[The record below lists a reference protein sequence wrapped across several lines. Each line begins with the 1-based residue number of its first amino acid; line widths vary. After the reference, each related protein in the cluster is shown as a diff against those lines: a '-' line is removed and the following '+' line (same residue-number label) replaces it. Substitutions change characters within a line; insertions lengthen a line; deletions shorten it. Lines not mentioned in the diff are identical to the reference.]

1 MRTPPIAKGGFLL
14 SEHDD
19 PNPADPLDRAMPDMT
34 APGRDPLAGSPT
46 GGAADVS
53 RHPAAIRHQRSHL
66 QSARGPFATG
76 FLEPPKM
83 NFLRAAISPDQ
94 QVMQDRGADPF
105 CRFSQSKHGGRPRDR
120 R

>member
-1 MRTPPIAKGGFLL
+1 MFRGTLQQSDT
-14 SEHDD
+14 SE
-19 PNPADPLDRAMPDMT
+19 AI
-34 APGRDPLAGSPT
+34 
-46 GGAADVS
+46 S
-53 RHPAAIRHQRSHL
+53 RRPVD
-66 QSARGPFATG
+66 PFATG

-94 QVMQDRGADPF
+94 RVMRDRGADPF